1 MAVNVRERKLPGG
14 GTHWQT
20 DIRVRLPSGRL
31 YRERL
36 KAPASTRAQAM
47 RWARQREAYILRNG
61 LDRDVVAG
69 GARCPTLREFMPRF
83 MADYVAANRLKP
95 ATRRNWEQA
104 WTHHLLPLFGRSRL
118 AEIGPADIQRLKRQP
133 VAPGTVN
140 LLLGKLGTVLRVA
153 REWGLIAEVPRIKKV
168 KEPTKRPRFY
178 DLDEYRRLI
187 ESARACGPQTL
198 AIILLAGDAGLRTGE
213 IIALRWRDVD
223 ARRGALTVAR
233 NVCRGHEGSP
243 KGGRVRQVPMTP
255 RLKQTLAGLDRVG
268 GRVLLREDGAMIT
281 TGVITSAMYRAQRG
295 AGLPKTGAHIL
306 RHTFCS
312 HLAMKGAAPR
322 AIQGLAGHAKS
333 ATTDKYM
340 HLAPR
345 ALRSA
350 IDLLDADVLEPA
362 TERQGDA
369 GSRRGRPRL
378 PVNPP

>member
-168 KEPTKRPRFY
+168 DEPADSTSTAGSSSPRAPAARRPWRSSCSPAT
-178 DLDEYRRLI
+178 RGC
-187 ESARACGPQTL
+187 ARARSSRC
-198 AIILLAGDAGLRTGE
+198 AGA
-213 IIALRWRDVD
+213 
-223 ARRGALTVAR
+223 
-233 NVCRGHEGSP
+233 
-243 KGGRVRQVPMTP
+243 
-255 RLKQTLAGLDRVG
+255 
-268 GRVLLREDGAMIT
+268 
-281 TGVITSAMYRAQRG
+281 TSTRG
-295 AGLPKTGAHIL
+295 AG
-306 RHTFCS
+306 R
-312 HLAMKGAAPR
+312 
-322 AIQGLAGHAKS
+322 
-333 ATTDKYM
+333 
-340 HLAPR
+340 
-345 ALRSA
+345 
-350 IDLLDADVLEPA
+350 
-362 TERQGDA
+362 
-369 GSRRGRPRL
+369 
-378 PVNPP
+378 